1 MQSQVNTNGTLKYK
15 KVILLGMDGLDPRI
29 VSDLM
34 QNGKLPNFKA
44 LSESGSFTAM
54 DTSNLAQSPVAWAS
68 IATGMNPGHH
78 GVFDFLGRRISDYMP
93 ELAVYRINHKNIF
106 GKREAM
112 FLPVMHC
119 NTFWDYISDNN
130 IPSTILKWPMT
141 FQPKQNNAKLF
152 AGLGV
157 PDIKGGLGRY
167 AFYTTKDIAEGEEGA
182 EKVVRVKFN
191 GDTIKTFLAGPNVAK
206 MRAREEAKVDFQ
218 ITVLPDRSGAELN
231 IDGKKISVKTGD
243 WSEWVEVKFKLGMMK
258 TASGTVKFFL
268 NATNPDLELYMTPVQ
283 INPKDPAFVI
293 TSPDEYIQELS
304 REMGIFYTI
313 GMPEDT
319 KAFEEGRMDEEA
331 FISMCDEVIEEQ
343 EKMLWYEMD
352 KFKEGLIASAFFST
366 DRVQHMFW
374 ATRDTEHPLYEKEY
388 AEKYGH
394 VIDDYYRKMDDILG
408 KVMKRVDNETA
419 VMVFSDHGF
428 STFRRAVHINSWLVE
443 NGYMKLTKKITSD
456 DKDGGG
462 LFQFVDWKNTK
473 AYALGFGGIFLNIK
487 GRERNGI
494 VEKGEGADTVM
505 DGIIKGLSELKDS
518 VDGKSVVK
526 KVYRSKDIYSGPN
539 VGNAPDLLVGFQDGY
554 RVSWQTAIGGSPVD
568 LLEDNTKKWSG
579 DHIIDPSLVPGILLT
594 NFKIRRDKPTL
605 MDIAPS
611 VLDCFG
617 MSVSD
622 MEGKTFL

>member
-1 MQSQVNTNGTLKYK
+1 
-15 KVILLGMDGLDPRI
+15 
-29 VSDLM
+29 
-34 QNGKLPNFKA
+34 
-44 LSESGSFTAM
+44 
-54 DTSNLAQSPVAWAS
+54 
-68 IATGMNPGHH
+68 
-78 GVFDFLGRRISDYMP
+78 
-93 ELAVYRINHKNIF
+93 
-106 GKREAM
+106 
-112 FLPVMHC
+112 
-119 NTFWDYISDNN
+119 
-130 IPSTILKWPMT
+130 
-141 FQPKQNNAKLF
+141 
-152 AGLGV
+152 
-157 PDIKGGLGRY
+157 
-167 AFYTTKDIAEGEEGA
+167 
-182 EKVVRVKFN
+182 
-191 GDTIKTFLAGPNVAK
+191 
-206 MRAREEAKVDFQ
+206 
-218 ITVLPDRSGAELN
+218 
-231 IDGKKISVKTGD
+231 
-243 WSEWVEVKFKLGMMK
+243 
-258 TASGTVKFFL
+258 
-268 NATNPDLELYMTPVQ
+268 
-283 INPKDPAFVI
+283 
-293 TSPDEYIQELS
+293 
-304 REMGIFYTI
+304 
-313 GMPEDT
+313 
-319 KAFEEGRMDEEA
+319 
-331 FISMCDEVIEEQ
+331 
-343 EKMLWYEMD
+343 MLWYEMD